1 MKVLIEISRYSDLEV
16 IWERIVWYLMIFLY
30 VYENVHIYIN
40 FLVVVIFRRI
50 VLNKERIDFIV
61 GVCIKLKLYYEG
73 RKVRLFLVC

>member
-30 VYENVHIYIN
+30 VYENVYIYIN